1 MPYSLAR
8 GLQAAIYQVYHQ
20 AQGILGAHGLGIS
33 TVDPALV
40 RFFPKSDDLRDT
52 INKLR
57 KTLGVLDEY
66 RTDHARTNYRKALQ
80 TTKRTNPGDW
90 YLQWELAY
98 RR

>member
-1 MPYSLAR
+1 M
-8 GLQAAIYQVYHQ
+8 
-20 AQGILGAHGLGIS
+20 
-33 TVDPALV
+33 DPALV